1 METGMTKQELLN
13 WLDAQPF
20 CDAMLDT
27 PTAVADPQADGTQ
40 WYAVTVREVYEDSAI
55 TRRIHFYVVGEG
67 TENEK
72 AYWKDS
78 APVATLEP
86 PSPVPTYKMITLRTI
101 LDAMGAEAYMPMRLR
116 LSAAAEQSLVLSDVL
131 KMLETY
137 GPDGGIDINAA
148 STQAII
154 QSLVGTNVLTQ
165 AEADAVIA
173 LAD

>member
-1 METGMTKQELLN
+1 MTKQELLN

-40 WYAVTVREVYEDSAI
+40 WYAVTIREVYQDSAI
-55 TRRIHFYVVGEG
+55 TRRLHFYVVGEG

-78 APVATLEP
+78 APIATLEP
-86 PSPVPTYKMITLRTI
+86 LSPVPTYKMITFRTI
-101 LDAMGAEAYMPMRLR
+101 LDAMGSEAYTPMRLR
-116 LSAAAEQSLVLSDVL
+116 LAAAADQSVALSDVQ

-137 GPDGGIDINAA
+137 GPDGGIDINAE
-148 STQAII
+148 STKTMV
-154 QSLVGTNVLTQ
+154 QSLVASGTLTQ
-165 AEADAVIA
+165 VEADAVIA

>member
-1 METGMTKQELLN
+1 MTKNELLN
-13 WLDAQPF
+13 WLGEQHF
-20 CDAMLDT
+20 CDAIIDT

-40 WYAVTVREVYEDSAI
+40 WYAVTIREVYEDSAV

-86 PSPVPTYKMITLRTI
+86 PSPVPTYKMITFRTLI
-101 LDAMGAEAYMPMRLR
+101 NAMGSEAYTPMRLR
-116 LSAAAEQSLVLSDVL
+116 LAAAADQSVVISDVV

-137 GPDGGIDINAA
+137 GPDGGIDINAE
-148 STQAII
+148 STKTMIQAM
-154 QSLVGTNVLTQ
+154 VGTNVLTQ
-165 AEADAVIA
+165 SEADAVIA

>member
-1 METGMTKQELLN
+1 MTKAELLQ
-13 WLDAQPF
+13 WLNNQTW
-20 CDAMLDT
+20 CDAILDT
-27 PTAVADPQADGTQ
+27 PTAVADPLLDGTQ
-40 WYAVTVREVYEDSAI
+40 WYAVTIREVYEDSAI

-86 PSPVPTYKMITLRTI
+86 SSPVPTYKMITFRTLI
-101 LDAMGAEAYMPMRLR
+101 NAMGSEAYTPMRLR
-116 LSAAAEQSLVLSDVL
+116 LAAAADQSVALSDVV

-137 GPDGGIDINAA
+137 GPDGGIDINAE
-148 STQAII
+148 STKTMV